1 MDALPEVD
9 LKCHKKMQIVNL
21 PEMQIFDLVGVSAI
35 FHLNPPMARVGLMI
49 SEEPFANLNLCEGG
63 LLLLA
68 FPVLFC
74 DDSHCV
80 KTLDPC
86 LCNLEL
92 LSGLH

>member
-1 MDALPEVD
+1 
-9 LKCHKKMQIVNL
+9 
-21 PEMQIFDLVGVSAI
+21 
-35 FHLNPPMARVGLMI
+35 MI
-49 SEEPFANLNLCEGG
+49 REEPSANLNLFEGG

-86 LCNLEL
+86 LFNLEL